1 METNWLKARLL
12 VAIAIEAEIPI
23 FENALR
29 LQETGIAAESAVV
42 RSEIFVLSV
51 WISSKGERV
60 YKNFANGRIAQMNFY
75 RV

>member
-29 LQETGIAAESAVV
+29 LQETVIAAERAVV

-51 WISSKGERV
+51 
-60 YKNFANGRIAQMNFY
+60 
-75 RV
+75 